1 MPIIMGQYEIDELAK
16 RLAKMRFNRAKW
28 HIRNLDPKC
37 RLDIFR
43 VAVGNEWHTRYTL
56 PTRSL
61 RITLVERREVRAVTK
76 RGLEKTR
83 FRYVEARVEPIPE
96 HLLPK
101 PREEA
106 FLLT

>member
-1 MPIIMGQYEIDELAK
+1 MPVIMGQYETEELAK

-28 HIRNLDPKC
+28 HVRNLDPKC

-56 PTRSL
+56 PTLNL
-61 RITLVERREVRAVTK
+61 RITLVEKREEKGNDK
-76 RGLEKTR
+76 RGIKAR
-83 FRYVEARVEPIPE
+83 FRYVEARIEPIPQ

-101 PREEA
+101 PREEE

>member
-1 MPIIMGQYEIDELAK
+1 MPVIMGQYEIEALAK

-28 HIRNLDPKC
+28 YIRNLDPKC

-43 VAVGNEWHTRYTL
+43 VAVGNEWHTRFTL
-56 PTRSL
+56 PTLNL
-61 RITLVERREVRAVTK
+61 RITLVEKHETQGEHK
-76 RGLEKTR
+76 RGLKAR

-96 HLLPK
+96 ALRPK
-101 PREEA
+101 PREEE

>member
-1 MPIIMGQYEIDELAK
+1 MPVIMGQHEIEELAR

-28 HIRNLDPKC
+28 YIRNLDPKC

-43 VAVGNEWHTRYTL
+43 VAVGDEWHTRYTL
-56 PTRSL
+56 PTLNL
-61 RITLVERREVRAVTK
+61 RITLVEKHEAVGNAK
-76 RGLEKTR
+76 RGIKAR

-96 HLLPK
+96 HLQPK
-101 PREEA
+101 PREEE